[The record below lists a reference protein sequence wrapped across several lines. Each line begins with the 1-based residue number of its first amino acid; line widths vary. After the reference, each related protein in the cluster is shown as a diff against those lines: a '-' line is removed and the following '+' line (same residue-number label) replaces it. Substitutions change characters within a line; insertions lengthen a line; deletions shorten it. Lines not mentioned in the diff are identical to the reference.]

1 MANIAKKAIY
11 ALYRRHKSPIYIYSF
26 LHFIITDKTCQ
37 QILSPKSLITPLP
50 FGEGL
55 GVRLFL
61 LLARHPR
68 LELLEEVVA
77 LVVNEDES
85 REVFN
90 CNLPD
95 SLHAK
100 LRIFYTLDALDRT
113 L

>member
-1 MANIAKKAIY
+1 MPYIEDIN
-11 ALYRRHKSPIYIYSF
+11 RQYIYSI
-26 LHFIITDKTCQ
+26 LILYIIAD
-37 QILSPKSLITPLP
+37 
-50 FGEGL
+50 
-55 GVRLFL
+55 RNL

-77 LVVNEDES
+77 LVIDEDES

-90 CNLPD
+90 CDLPD

-100 LRIFYTLDALDRT
+100 LRIFYTLDALDRA